1 MAINA
6 KMVAELRERTGAAMM
21 DCKRALESTDGD
33 MELAIDHLRKSGLK
47 SAEKRAGRS
56 TAEGRVLAHLADDGH
71 VGAMVALTSETDFVA
86 RTGDFGDLLRRLA
99 RHVAEHEAASPEALL
114 EQRLEGG
121 SDTVGE
127 VLKQLSG
134 KLGENMQVP
143 KIARF
148 ENRAGRVGA
157 YVHHN
162 DKIGA
167 LLSVTAPAASPED
180 VAAFVKS
187 LGMHVAANRPLAL
200 RRDDVPTELAERERQ
215 VYAQSEEVLKKPED
229 KRERIVGGMME
240 KFFSG
245 AALLE
250 QPWVLD
256 PDTSVEKALQKAL
269 GKDARVEAFA
279 LFVVGG

>member
-1 MAINA
+1 
-6 KMVAELRERTGAAMM
+6 
-21 DCKRALESTDGD
+21 
-33 MELAIDHLRKSGLK
+33 
-47 SAEKRAGRS
+47 
-56 TAEGRVLAHLADDGH
+56 
-71 VGAMVALTSETDFVA
+71 
-86 RTGDFGDLLRRLA
+86 
-99 RHVAEHEAASPEALL
+99 
-114 EQRLEGG
+114 
-121 SDTVGE
+121 

-134 KLGENMQVP
+134 KLGENMLVP

-167 LLSVTAPAASPED
+167 LLSVSAPAASPDE
-180 VAAFVKS
+180 VTGFVKT

-200 RRDDVPTELAERERQ
+200 RRDDVPAELAERERQ